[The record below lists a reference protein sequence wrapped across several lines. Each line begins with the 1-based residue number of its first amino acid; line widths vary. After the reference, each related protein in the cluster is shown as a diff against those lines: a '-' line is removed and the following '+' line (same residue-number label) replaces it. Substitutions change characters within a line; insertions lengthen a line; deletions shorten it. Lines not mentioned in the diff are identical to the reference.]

1 METEPFYRKWCQ
13 CMAVMTELPFLPGSH
28 LNSVLEKSRL
38 PLMTS
43 LSKISTRSWRNIIM
57 SKGCCVTCDF
67 PASITFSQNSLSDW
81 ENYQASGKLS
91 CHGKIKRYDYW
102 CPYVLKLSV
111 NPYESLG
118 GGWILTPRS
127 TGEASQLLVRMGPV
141 NHEHQL
147 AYQSASN
154 SVPGSIKLY
163 SGAFKCGSGAKE
175 IVQCVKCL
183 LFKYE
188 CLS

>member
-118 GGWILTPRS
+118 GGVDPDTSEHRRSLT
-127 TGEASQLLVRMGPV
+127 A
-141 NHEHQL
+141 
-147 AYQSASN
+147 
-154 SVPGSIKLY
+154 PGKNGSSKSWTSISLP
-163 SGAFKCGSGAKE
+163 
-175 IVQCVKCL
+175 KCL
-183 LFKYE
+183 
-188 CLS
+188 